1 MKLKIKLKNR
11 VKPIYADMVDLHNKY
26 YVVNMGSGVEFSG
39 IIPQQFDEIESI
51 KIVDCYG
58 K

>member
-1 MKLKIKLKNR
+1 MKIKITLKKGR
-11 VKPIYADMVDLHNKY
+11 VVYADMLDLHNKY
-26 YVVNMGSGVEFSG
+26 YVVNMNSSVEFSG

>member
-1 MKLKIKLKNR
+1 MKIKITLKKGR
-11 VKPIYADMVDLHNKY
+11 VVYADMLDLHNKY